1 MPALQPMPHAVP
13 ATEPAPF
20 PASVQAFPAP
30 TSFFVPVSEPEP
42 SPVPVSAPTP
52 VPAAPAP
59 APPQLVPEPAQAE
72 ELELEQALEPPARLA
87 PPPPAPFEWATPPP
101 NAVRT
106 NP

>member
-1 MPALQPMPHAVP
+1 MPSLQPMPPAVP

-20 PASVQAFPAP
+20 PAAVQAFPAP
-30 TSFFVPVSEPEP
+30 TSFFVPVSEPAP

-52 VPAAPAP
+52 VPAPAP
-59 APPQLVPEPAQAE
+59 APPQLVPEPAQE
-72 ELELEQALEPPARLA
+72 QELEQALEPPARLA
-87 PPPPAPFEWATPPP
+87 PPPAPFEWATPPA